1 METNSEILAAR
12 YAQALLRY
20 VAYPKDVNLAVRIGS
35 FAAFFELY
43 RHRFARVDT
52 DLYGKLAHIF
62 SLDVLRIDLLVT
74 LLFSHGRLS
83 LFTDVMHHLFELYKK
98 QGQFLFC
105 TIKASH
111 ELSADQKEILATFV
125 GRLSEKE
132 IVFSVTID
140 RSLIAGIRI
149 EGDEM
154 VWESSVARQLRIIER
169 LQ

>member
-12 YAQALLRY
+12 YAQALLCYAACTR
-20 VAYPKDVNLAVRIGS
+20 DVNLVVRMGS
-35 FAAFFELY
+35 FAAFLGLY
-43 RHRFARVDT
+43 RNRFARVEV
-52 DLYGKLAHIF
+52 DLYEKLAHIF
-62 SLDVLRIDLLVT
+62 SLDALRIDLLVK
-74 LLFSHGRLS
+74 LLLSHGRLV
-83 LFTDVMHHLFELYKK
+83 LFSDVMRHLFELYKK

-111 ELSADQKEILATFV
+111 ELSVDQKEILATFV

-140 RSLIAGIRI
+140 RSLIAGVRI